1 MCGKINKIALK
12 FNDLSIGYKWSE
24 FVEDVY
30 DDSWIY
36 GQVHSCMQI
45 KKQEK
50 KTWQITNYEGKATDK
65 EKEKTG

>member
-45 KKQEK
+45 KNTGEK
-50 KTWQITNYEGKATDK
+50 NMANNKLWGKSHR
-65 EKEKTG
+65 